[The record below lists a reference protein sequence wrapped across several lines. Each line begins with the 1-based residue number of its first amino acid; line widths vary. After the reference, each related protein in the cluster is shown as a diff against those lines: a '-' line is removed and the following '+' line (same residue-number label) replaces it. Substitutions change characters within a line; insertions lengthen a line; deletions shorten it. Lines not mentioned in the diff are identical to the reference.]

1 MSVNSLLD
9 RKSIILASGS
19 EIRKK
24 ILIDAGLEFLIIPAH
39 IDEKKLKKTLPKKN
53 FKTYCLALAKAKAL
67 DVSNKNKNAYV
78 IGSDQICC
86 YEDEI
91 FSKPLTK
98 ENCFKTLT
106 KLSGNTHYQNCGI
119 SICKDGKEIWSHY
132 DQAALTMKSLS
143 DSEIKNYIDKDE
155 PFMACGAYRFESLGK
170 NLFLSTKG
178 DETTIQG
185 LTLNPIINFLTSK
198 KVIEI

>member
-1 MSVNSLLD
+1 MSSE
-9 RKSIILASGS
+9 SIPEYIIILASNS
-19 EIRKK
+19 SIRKK
-24 ILIDAGLEFLIIPAH
+24 ILEDSGIPFEV
-39 IDEKKLKKTLPKKN
+39 IPSEIEEEDLKQSLSSDN
-53 FKTYCLALAKAKAL
+53 FKDYCLALAKAKAL
-67 DVSNKNKNAYV
+67 DVSNKKKNAYV

-86 YEDEI
+86 YEKEI

-98 ENCFKTLT
+98 ENCFKTLS

-132 DQAALTMKSLS
+132 AQASLTMKSLS
-143 DSEIKNYIDKDE
+143 DSEIKDYIDKDE

-170 NLFLSTKG
+170 NLFLSTEG

-198 KVIEI
+198 KILDV

>member
-1 MSVNSLLD
+1 MSSESLPAH
-9 RKSIILASGS
+9 KVILASNS
-19 EIRKK
+19 SIRKK
-24 ILIDAGLEFLIIPAH
+24 ILEEAGITFEVIASEV
-39 IDEKKLKKTLPKKN
+39 DEEELKKSLSSSN
-53 FKTYCLALAKAKAL
+53 FKDYCLALAKAKAL
-67 DVSNKNKNAYV
+67 DVSIKQKNAYV

-98 ENCFKTLT
+98 ENCFKTLS

-132 DQAALTMKSLS
+132 AQAALTMKLLS
-143 DSEIKNYIDKDE
+143 DLEIKDYIDKDE

-170 NLFLSTKG
+170 NLFSSTQG

-185 LTLNPIINFLTSK
+185 LTLNPILKFLGSK
-198 KVIEI
+198 KVITN

>member
-1 MSVNSLLD
+1 MSSE
-9 RKSIILASGS
+9 SIPEYKVILASNS
-19 EIRKK
+19 SIRKK
-24 ILIDAGLEFLIIPAH
+24 ILEDSGISFEVVPSEVSEED
-39 IDEKKLKKTLPKKN
+39 LKQSLSSDN
-53 FKTYCLALAKAKAL
+53 FKDFCLALAKAKAL
-67 DVSNKNKNAYV
+67 DVSNRKKNAYV

-86 YEDEI
+86 HGDEI

-98 ENCFKTLT
+98 ENCFKTLS

-119 SICKDGKEIWSHY
+119 SICKNGKEIWSHY
-132 DQAALTMKSLS
+132 AQAALTMKSLS
-143 DSEIKNYIDKDE
+143 DSEIKDYIQKDE

-170 NLFLSTKG
+170 NLFISTKG

-198 KVIEI
+198 KIIDV

>member
-1 MSVNSLLD
+1 MSSESLPAH
-9 RKSIILASGS
+9 KVILASNS
-19 EIRKK
+19 SIRKK
-24 ILIDAGLEFLIIPAH
+24 ILEEAGITFEVIASEV
-39 IDEKKLKKTLPKKN
+39 DEEELKKSFSNNN
-53 FKTYCLALAKAKAL
+53 FKDYCLALAKAKAL
-67 DVSNKNKNAYV
+67 DVSNKQKNAYV

-98 ENCFKTLT
+98 ENCFKTLS

-132 DQAALTMKSLS
+132 AQAALTMKLLS
-143 DSEIKNYIDKDE
+143 DLEIKDYIDKDE

-170 NLFLSTKG
+170 NLFSSTQG

-185 LTLNPIINFLTSK
+185 LTLNPILKFLGSK
-198 KVIEI
+198 KVIAK

>member
-1 MSVNSLLD
+1 LSSE
-9 RKSIILASGS
+9 SIPEYKVILASNS
-19 EIRKK
+19 SIRKK
-24 ILIDAGLEFLIIPAH
+24 ILEDSGISFEVVPSEVSEED
-39 IDEKKLKKTLPKKN
+39 LKQSISSDN
-53 FKTYCLALAKAKAL
+53 FKDFCLALAKAKAL
-67 DVSNKNKNAYV
+67 DVSNRKKNAYV

-86 YEDEI
+86 HGDEI

-98 ENCFKTLT
+98 ENCFITLS

-119 SICKDGKEIWSHY
+119 SICKNGKEIWSHY
-132 DQAALTMKSLS
+132 AQAALTMKSLS
-143 DSEIKNYIDKDE
+143 DSEIKDYIQKDE

-170 NLFLSTKG
+170 NLFISTKG

-198 KVIEI
+198 KIIDV

>member
-1 MSVNSLLD
+1 MSSESLPAH
-9 RKSIILASGS
+9 KVILASNS
-19 EIRKK
+19 SIRKK
-24 ILIDAGLEFLIIPAH
+24 ILEEAGITFEVIASEV
-39 IDEKKLKKTLPKKN
+39 DEEELKKSFSSNN
-53 FKTYCLALAKAKAL
+53 FKDYCLALAKAKAL
-67 DVSNKNKNAYV
+67 DVSNKQKNAYV

-98 ENCFKTLT
+98 ENCFKTLS

-119 SICKDGKEIWSHY
+119 SICRDGKEIWSHY
-132 DQAALTMKSLS
+132 AQAALTMKLLS
-143 DSEIKNYIDKDE
+143 DLEIKDYIDKDE

-170 NLFLSTKG
+170 NLFSSTQG

-185 LTLNPIINFLTSK
+185 LTLNPILKFLGSK
-198 KVIEI
+198 KVIAN

>member
-1 MSVNSLLD
+1 MSLG
-9 RKSIILASGS
+9 SIPEYKVILASNS
-19 EIRKK
+19 SIRKK
-24 ILIDAGLEFLIIPAH
+24 ILEDSGISFEVVPSEVSEED
-39 IDEKKLKKTLPKKN
+39 LKQSLSSDN
-53 FKTYCLALAKAKAL
+53 FKDYCLALAKAKAL
-67 DVSNKNKNAYV
+67 DVSNRKKNAYV

-86 YEDEI
+86 HGNEI

-98 ENCFKTLT
+98 ENCFKTLS

-119 SICKDGKEIWSHY
+119 SICKNGKEIWSHY
-132 DQAALTMKSLS
+132 AQAALTMKSLS
-143 DSEIKNYIDKDE
+143 DSEIKDYIQKDE

-170 NLFLSTKG
+170 NLFISTKG

-198 KVIEI
+198 KIIDV

>member
-1 MSVNSLLD
+1 MSSE
-9 RKSIILASGS
+9 SIAAYKVILASNS
-19 EIRKK
+19 SIRKK
-24 ILIDAGLEFLIIPAH
+24 ILEDSGIAFEVIAS
-39 IDEKKLKKTLPKKN
+39 EVEEEELKKSISNNN
-53 FKTYCLALAKAKAL
+53 FKDYCLALAKAKAL
-67 DVSNKNKNAYV
+67 DVSKKKKNAYV
-78 IGSDQICC
+78 IGSDQICS

-98 ENCFKTLT
+98 ENCFKTLS

-132 DQAALTMKSLS
+132 AQATLTMKSLS
-143 DSEIKNYIDKDE
+143 DVEIQDYIDKDE

-170 NLFLSTKG
+170 NLFLTTKG

-185 LTLNPIINFLTSK
+185 LTLTPIINFLTSE
-198 KVIEI
+198 KVIDI

>member
-1 MSVNSLLD
+1 MSSESLTAH
-9 RKSIILASGS
+9 KVILASNS
-19 EIRKK
+19 SVRKK
-24 ILIDAGLEFLIIPAH
+24 ILEDAGITFEVIASEV
-39 IDEKKLKKTLPKKN
+39 DEEELKKSFSNNN
-53 FKTYCLALAKAKAL
+53 FKDYCLALAKAKAL
-67 DVSNKNKNAYV
+67 DVSNKQKNAYV

-98 ENCFKTLT
+98 ENCFKTLS

-132 DQAALTMKSLS
+132 AQAALTMKLLS
-143 DSEIKNYIDKDE
+143 DLEIKDYIDKDE

-170 NLFLSTKG
+170 NLFSSTQG

-185 LTLNPIINFLTSK
+185 LTLNPILKFLGSK
-198 KVIEI
+198 KVIAN

>member
-1 MSVNSLLD
+1 MSSESIPEY
-9 RKSIILASGS
+9 KIILASNS
-19 EIRKK
+19 SIRKK
-24 ILIDAGLEFLIIPAH
+24 ILEDSGISFEVFPSEVEEED
-39 IDEKKLKKTLPKKN
+39 LKQSLSSDN
-53 FKTYCLALAKAKAL
+53 FKDYCLSLAKAKAL
-67 DVSNKNKNAYV
+67 DVSNKKKNAYV

-86 YEDEI
+86 YEKEI

-98 ENCFKTLT
+98 ENCFKTLS

-119 SICKDGKEIWSHY
+119 SICK
-132 DQAALTMKSLS
+132 SLS
-143 DSEIKNYIDKDE
+143 ESEIKDYIDKDE

-185 LTLNPIINFLTSK
+185 LTLNPILSFLTSI
-198 KVIEI
+198 KVIDI

>member
-1 MSVNSLLD
+1 MSLG
-9 RKSIILASGS
+9 SIPEYKVILASNS
-19 EIRKK
+19 SIRKK
-24 ILIDAGLEFLIIPAH
+24 ILEDSGISFEVVPSEVSEED
-39 IDEKKLKKTLPKKN
+39 LKQSLSSDN
-53 FKTYCLALAKAKAL
+53 FKDYCLALAKAKAL
-67 DVSNKNKNAYV
+67 DVSNRKKNAYV

-86 YEDEI
+86 YGNEI

-98 ENCFKTLT
+98 ENCFKTLS

-119 SICKDGKEIWSHY
+119 SICKNGKEIWSHY
-132 DQAALTMKSLS
+132 AQAALTMKSLS
-143 DSEIKNYIDKDE
+143 DSEIKDYIQKDE

-170 NLFLSTKG
+170 NLFISTKG

-198 KVIEI
+198 KIIDV

>member
-1 MSVNSLLD
+1 MSSESLPAH
-9 RKSIILASGS
+9 KVILASNS
-19 EIRKK
+19 SIRKK
-24 ILIDAGLEFLIIPAH
+24 ILEEAGITFEVIASEV
-39 IDEKKLKKTLPKKN
+39 DEEELKKSFSSNN
-53 FKTYCLALAKAKAL
+53 FKDYCLALAKAKAL
-67 DVSNKNKNAYV
+67 DVSNKQKNAYV

-98 ENCFKTLT
+98 ENCFKTLS

-132 DQAALTMKSLS
+132 AQAALTMKLLS
-143 DSEIKNYIDKDE
+143 DLEIKDYIDKDE

-170 NLFLSTKG
+170 NLFSSTQG

-185 LTLNPIINFLTSK
+185 LTLNPLLKFLGSK
-198 KVIEI
+198 KVIAN

>member
-1 MSVNSLLD
+1 MSSESLPAH
-9 RKSIILASGS
+9 KVILASNS
-19 EIRKK
+19 SIRKK
-24 ILIDAGLEFLIIPAH
+24 ILEDAGITFEVIASEV
-39 IDEKKLKKTLPKKN
+39 DEEELKKSFSSKN
-53 FKTYCLALAKAKAL
+53 FKDYCLALARAKAL
-67 DVSNKNKNAYV
+67 DVSNKKKNAYV

-98 ENCFKTLT
+98 ENCFKTLS

-119 SICKDGKEIWSHY
+119 SICKNGKEIWSHY
-132 DQAALTMKSLS
+132 AQAALTMKPLS
-143 DSEIKNYIDKDE
+143 DREIRDYIDKDE

-170 NLFLSTKG
+170 NLFLTTKG

-198 KVIEI
+198 KVINL

>member
-1 MSVNSLLD
+1 LSSESLPAH
-9 RKSIILASGS
+9 KVILASNS
-19 EIRKK
+19 SIRKK
-24 ILIDAGLEFLIIPAH
+24 ILEEAGITFEVIASEV
-39 IDEKKLKKTLPKKN
+39 DEEELKKSLSSSN
-53 FKTYCLALAKAKAL
+53 FKDYCLALAKAKAL
-67 DVSNKNKNAYV
+67 DVSIKQKNAYV

-98 ENCFKTLT
+98 ENCFKTLS

-132 DQAALTMKSLS
+132 AQAALTMKLLS
-143 DSEIKNYIDKDE
+143 DLEIKDYIDKDE

-170 NLFLSTKG
+170 NLFSSTQG

-185 LTLNPIINFLTSK
+185 LTLNPILKFLGSK
-198 KVIEI
+198 KVITN

>member
-1 MSVNSLLD
+1 MSSESLPAH
-9 RKSIILASGS
+9 KVILASNS
-19 EIRKK
+19 SIRKK
-24 ILIDAGLEFLIIPAH
+24 ILEEAGITFEVIASEV
-39 IDEKKLKKTLPKKN
+39 DEEELKKSFSNNN
-53 FKTYCLALAKAKAL
+53 FKDYCLALAKAKAL
-67 DVSNKNKNAYV
+67 DVSNKQKNAYV

-98 ENCFKTLT
+98 ENCFKTLS

-132 DQAALTMKSLS
+132 AQAALTMKLLS
-143 DSEIKNYIDKDE
+143 DLEIKDYIDKDE

-170 NLFLSTKG
+170 NLFSSTQG

-185 LTLNPIINFLTSK
+185 LTLNPILKFLGSK
-198 KVIEI
+198 KVIAN

>member
-1 MSVNSLLD
+1 MSSESLPAH
-9 RKSIILASGS
+9 KVILASNS
-19 EIRKK
+19 SIRKK
-24 ILIDAGLEFLIIPAH
+24 ILEDAGITFEVIASKV
-39 IDEKKLKKTLPKKN
+39 DEEELKKSFSSKS
-53 FKTYCLALAKAKAL
+53 FKDYCLALARAKAL
-67 DVSNKNKNAYV
+67 DVSNKKKNAYV

-98 ENCFKTLT
+98 ENCFKTLS

-132 DQAALTMKSLS
+132 AQAALTMKLLS
-143 DSEIKNYIDKDE
+143 DLEIKDYIDKDE

-170 NLFLSTKG
+170 NLFSSTQG

-185 LTLNPIINFLTSK
+185 LTLNPILKFLGSK
-198 KVIEI
+198 KVIAN

>member
-1 MSVNSLLD
+1 MSSESLPEQ
-9 RKSIILASGS
+9 KVILASNS
-19 EIRKK
+19 SIRKK
-24 ILIDAGLEFLIIPAH
+24 ILEDSGISFEVVPS
-39 IDEKKLKKTLPKKN
+39 EVEEEELKQSLSSNNYKE
-53 FKTYCLALAKAKAL
+53 YCLALAKAKAL
-67 DVSNKNKNAYV
+67 DVSNKKKNAYV

-98 ENCFKTLT
+98 ENCFKTLS

-132 DQAALTMKSLS
+132 AQAALTMKSLTH
-143 DSEIKNYIDKDE
+143 SEIKDYIDKDE

-170 NLFLSTKG
+170 NLFSSTKG

-185 LTLNPIINFLTSK
+185 LTLDPILEFLGSK
-198 KVIEI
+198 KVIDN

>member
-1 MSVNSLLD
+1 MSSESLSAH
-9 RKSIILASGS
+9 KVILASNS
-19 EIRKK
+19 SIRKK
-24 ILIDAGLEFLIIPAH
+24 ILEDAGITFEVIASEV
-39 IDEKKLKKTLPKKN
+39 DEEELKKSFSNNN
-53 FKTYCLALAKAKAL
+53 FKDYCLALAKAKAL
-67 DVSNKNKNAYV
+67 DVSNKQKNAYV

-98 ENCFKTLT
+98 ENCFKTLS

-132 DQAALTMKSLS
+132 AQAALTMKFLS
-143 DSEIKNYIDKDE
+143 DLEIKDYIDKDE

-170 NLFLSTKG
+170 NLFSSTQG

-185 LTLNPIINFLTSK
+185 LTLNPILKFLGSK
-198 KVIEI
+198 KVIAN

>member
-1 MSVNSLLD
+1 MSSESILEY
-9 RKSIILASGS
+9 KIILASNS
-19 EIRKK
+19 SIRKK
-24 ILIDAGLEFLIIPAH
+24 ILEDSGISFEVVPSEVSEED
-39 IDEKKLKKTLPKKN
+39 LKQSISSDN
-53 FKTYCLALAKAKAL
+53 FKDFCLALAKAKAL
-67 DVSNKNKNAYV
+67 DVSNRKKNAYV

-86 YEDEI
+86 HGDEI

-98 ENCFKTLT
+98 ENCFKTLS

-119 SICKDGKEIWSHY
+119 SICKNGKEIWSHY
-132 DQAALTMKSLS
+132 AQAALTMKSLS
-143 DSEIKNYIDKDE
+143 DSEIKDYIQKDE

-170 NLFLSTKG
+170 NLFISTKG

-198 KVIEI
+198 KIIDV

>member
-1 MSVNSLLD
+1 MSSESLPAH
-9 RKSIILASGS
+9 KVILASNS
-19 EIRKK
+19 SIRKK
-24 ILIDAGLEFLIIPAH
+24 ILEDAGITFEVIASE
-39 IDEKKLKKTLPKKN
+39 IDEEELKKSFSSNN
-53 FKTYCLALAKAKAL
+53 FKDCCLALAKAKAL
-67 DVSNKNKNAYV
+67 DVSNKQKNAYV

-98 ENCFKTLT
+98 ENCFKTLS

-132 DQAALTMKSLS
+132 AQAALTMKLLS
-143 DSEIKNYIDKDE
+143 DLEIKDYIDKDE

-170 NLFLSTKG
+170 NLFSSTQG

-185 LTLNPIINFLTSK
+185 LTLNPILKFLGSK
-198 KVIEI
+198 KVIAK

>member
-1 MSVNSLLD
+1 MSSE
-9 RKSIILASGS
+9 SIAEYKVILASNS
-19 EIRKK
+19 SIRKK
-24 ILIDAGLEFLIIPAH
+24 ILEDSGISFEVIASAV
-39 IDEKKLKKTLPKKN
+39 DEEELKKSFSSKN
-53 FKTYCLALAKAKAL
+53 FKDNCLALAKAKAL
-67 DVSNKNKNAYV
+67 EVSNKQKNAYV

-86 YEDEI
+86 YGEEI

-98 ENCFKTLT
+98 ENCFKTLS

-132 DQAALTMKSLS
+132 AQASLTMKSLS
-143 DSEIKNYIDKDE
+143 DSEIKDYIDKDE
-155 PFMACGAYRFESLGK
+155 PLMACGAYRFESLGK

-185 LTLNPIINFLTSK
+185 LTLNPIINFLSSE
-198 KVIEI
+198 KVIDI

>member
-1 MSVNSLLD
+1 MNSESIPEY
-9 RKSIILASGS
+9 KIILASNS
-19 EIRKK
+19 SIRKK
-24 ILIDAGLEFLIIPAH
+24 ILEDSGIAFEVVPS
-39 IDEKKLKKTLPKKN
+39 EVEEEELKQSLSTNN
-53 FKTYCLALAKAKAL
+53 FREYCLALAKAKAL
-67 DVSNKNKNAYV
+67 DVSNKKKNAYV

-86 YEDEI
+86 YGEEI

-98 ENCFKTLT
+98 ENCFKTLS

-119 SICKDGKEIWSHY
+119 SICKNGKEIWSHY
-132 DQAALTMKSLS
+132 AQAALTMKSLS
-143 DSEIKNYIDKDE
+143 DREIRDYIDKDE

-170 NLFLSTKG
+170 NLFLTTKG

-198 KVIEI
+198 KVINL